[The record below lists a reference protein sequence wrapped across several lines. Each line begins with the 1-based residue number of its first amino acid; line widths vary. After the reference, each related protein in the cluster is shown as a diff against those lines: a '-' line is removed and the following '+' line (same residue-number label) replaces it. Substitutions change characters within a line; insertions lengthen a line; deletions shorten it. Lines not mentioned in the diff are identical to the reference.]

1 MERDEIRAMAD
12 DYQAWV
18 RQTVEA
24 LRAGVIVTPE
34 GLDLMPG
41 MTQELQQTVAELSP
55 DAARFALVTALVA
68 LSGTDF

>member
-34 GLDLMPG
+34 GFDLVPG
-41 MTQELQQTVAELSP
+41 LTNELHRTVEELSP